1 MKRERTKKI
10 TLSISILAVVTAI
23 ITVVALL
30 VNTQNKKAKLLA
42 DPEIQKSMEYEQVQE
57 GDEKVPNTDYVQF
70 DAFFLRDLDGDGYA
84 EQVRGM
90 CRDINKTDT
99 LYMNLNVLTN
109 GKLVD
114 GKITIKTSNMNL
126 STAIVE
132 DNVIKQNYISNNT
145 TEIALKDINNG
156 TQKLIYG
163 TVNASNFGNDINK
176 YSQVNSVV
184 LTGKHI
190 ADDGT
195 ETQISKTVDFNVDWY
210 GSVTA
215 SIYNYTG
222 TQNIEEITDENK
234 ENITLN
240 FSVTTRETTDD
251 LILKKAVLEGN
262 IPTVNGYKPTSVEL
276 TSSDVNFEYDE
287 ETGNFT
293 ITREASINEA
303 GIVTKTVSD
312 YNTFTFKVTY
322 PYELYESLTGDTL
335 SLQVP
340 VKAYYEGF
348 NNPNDEF
355 QNPVQ
360 SNIAERNITF
370 LWRKTEGSVAR
381 FDVTIGKYRG
391 YDGNY
396 IISKEEPL
404 KIYNGTAEETE
415 DLYEVRWYAYTGNQ
429 INVDSIQMKEN
440 STPYTDRF
448 LNTESTYF
456 NMSDY
461 TKNTGI
467 YFSNIENTLGE
478 DGYIKVIND
487 ETGEEIHTF
496 TKEDWNNYSSSSP
509 YMYAEPVK
517 HIRIETSKAN
527 KNASFYVYNIK
538 EIDDNVLTAT
548 FTKEEFDKLEYVY
561 TYLTGNVKT
570 EGTAEYTKINDDTA
584 NARYEEPIAVAS
596 ITVNRDTIGTQNT
609 EKDID
614 LTITTRNDYYNMKGW
629 TNGRFLVEL
638 PEEVLD
644 VEINSVNISNSSVKL
659 LAYEIVEQDGKKFI
673 KIETENENEANYT
686 ITINTNLTADPRSVT
701 QSKSVKLY
709 AYNEFCNNYKN
720 TTADIYDVD
729 GDENVT
735 ENVNYATDTLNI
747 VALSSLLTNQQA
759 TNYNE
764 AGETAVAP
772 QIATIDKT
780 EADTATV
787 NVSVTNNFSG
797 TISEVS
803 ILGKIPFKGNTFSIN
818 GTDLG
823 SNYTTQMVD
832 GGITVPEDMKDK
844 VTVYYSEKENPTT
857 DLNDGENGWTTTP
870 DFSKVKTYLIDLGDY
885 VLNVK
890 ENRVFTYQ
898 IKVPSTV
905 SYNDVSYSTHAVYFC
920 LDTAEGKFKTQTETT
935 KLGFR
940 IERKYHLN
948 MQKVK
953 EDTTVPVQGAT
964 FSITAEGED
973 ETKLGTTNN
982 SGTFTIQNLF
992 VDKTY
997 ILKEIRTPG
1006 SYEKNETEVKFKVI
1020 VQDDKLVLQILEGQD
1035 SLKEYNITQATTDSR
1050 GILNFKVENTP
1061 KYKVI
1066 LTKKDNTDGSLL
1078 AGVKYKLE
1086 EEGLGNG
1093 ITVATNKEGTLT
1105 LTGLSHDVEYTLT
1118 ETEAKDY
1125 YVNETPVKFKVVN
1138 NSGKLE
1144 FVVTS
1149 GSFNSNS
1156 QVTTG
1161 TGVTG
1166 LDAQDTVTA
1175 ELTNEKIPTYQVS
1188 VKKFAKE
1195 EDTTLKG
1202 AQYKI
1207 TGEGID
1213 EKGATYT
1220 TDETGVLTIPN
1231 LYEYV
1236 EGKNITGVYT
1246 LQEITPPEG
1255 YALDSRELQFRVK
1268 RNTEGALELEILGD
1282 NFLRN
1287 SSVQDNTINLEFE
1300 DEPLF
1305 KITKID
1311 GATKLPIQNAK
1322 FVIKEIDESYNEL
1335 GFAKDINGNVVG
1347 TLEENVGAGS
1357 ITFPLDEEIYPWS
1370 KLEDGTYQSGIS
1382 GLTSKTSTMT
1392 SKEFTLE
1399 KDGNISFEWA
1409 VSAESASYDYVYY
1422 TITNTKDNSTIG
1434 GTSTK
1439 IGGNKNVTDYNDLSF
1454 ETVTEELEA
1463 GTYKIAFTYRTD
1475 SSNSYGLDSGFVK
1488 NIKVEGMNTQI
1499 PVVKTDENGEI
1510 SYGLKAGLYK
1520 ATEIEAPE
1528 GYEFAENEADRT
1540 YYFGIGASKAQET
1553 EFGTS
1558 FNASVAGDLWNK
1570 VEAVESTTDNGFV
1583 TSGYFTKEADLN
1595 NDGLADVKGNVSY
1608 YSGFIAKYNKEGNM
1622 EIANSVYTESG
1633 EVILHKVIQT
1643 NDGGYVVGGSF
1654 TGTNLQVGEVSTG
1667 LTNTTN
1673 DLKGIVIKLSSSGSY
1688 EWAKEVAQEGLDY
1701 DVTALTQ
1708 NLEGN
1713 IVAGVTTGENPK
1725 VIEYTNTDGSI
1736 NGETT
1741 ISANVQISDMDGYNS
1756 QDVII
1761 VSQGLTDTTTGRI
1774 DLYSNGSVTAG
1785 SELDFNANAVA
1796 RLDNGKAIIVGNYT
1810 GTAQTVKTKGNYDGI
1825 IIEYDINSSTI
1836 NSSKFIRGTLDEVL
1850 TSVTKTTDG
1859 GYMIGGYTYSSQVDF
1874 NQEETT
1880 WEIPSISG
1888 DSDGF
1893 VIKYDSDG
1901 NQAWYKQVTGDNL
1914 DEVTG
1919 VAERDENEFVA
1930 VGYFNSTTVKG
1941 DTADSQGASLSK
1953 YSDGFVFNY
1962 GEIITAPE
1970 VPESSEITIENN
1982 LKKFQITTDVEEV
1995 NGVKGGTITGE
2006 DEAPYEVVEYG
2017 KDSTKEIKIV
2027 PDENYKIVKITV
2039 NGENYEFTPA
2049 EDGSFTMPQFTNMQ
2063 TNKHIVVTFSNTA
2076 SSVLVHHYVDG
2087 TQTKVA
2093 EDEHIAGTIGESYT
2107 TAPHM
2112 DLEEYELKQVDG
2124 EYVIPDNAS
2133 GTFTQ
2138 EEQVITYYYVKKQ
2151 VPLTVHHYIEGTN
2164 EQVPLASGE
2173 LAQDVVTKGE
2183 IGTEY
2188 TTVALTPEE
2197 LNPKYELSITPS
2209 NANGIYS
2216 KDGIVVTYYYKAK
2229 NVEVTTTVQ
2238 THKETNEMGEEVD
2251 VAGGTISGQNQKPYE
2266 TVVYGEDSKNDI
2278 VAIPDENY
2286 QVKQILINGE
2296 PLEFTPEEDGTVILN
2311 KFTDMTEDKHVVVEF
2326 EKIPAKVIVH
2336 YYIEGTTNKVPLQDG
2351 GTAEDVTQT
2360 GVVGDIYA
2368 TKEAVNVNNKYELV
2382 AIPTNA
2388 SGTMTRDTIVVIYYY
2403 KLKETSVIVHHYIDG
2418 TENKVPSKD
2427 GGVVEDETMTG
2438 KVDDTYT
2445 TKVSTNI
2452 ANNYEVI
2459 ASKLPAN
2466 ASGTMTVEQ
2475 IVVTYYYQLKTPTL
2489 ESNIS
2494 KTSTLN
2500 KVTEKDEEIPYTITY
2515 TANID
2520 TYIGDAEVI
2529 IVDTLPYE
2537 IDEASSD
2544 LAGGEYNATAK
2555 TITWKETITGIDTFA
2570 NIKKQVNITKEIKV
2584 KYKNLDVTQANVT
2597 NKVTGT
2603 INLKTPAKTDVAE
2616 ATKNIPTEFK
2626 KAIKVTKV
2634 WNDNNNIAEK
2644 RPANVTL
2651 VLTGDSKT
2659 YKQQLTSANAVA
2671 GDTNTWEYTFVDL
2684 PKYDTTGN
2692 EIAYVLSEENLTST
2706 FYTSSVNQ
2714 EAKTVTNTFNVPD
2727 QKITVTVHK
2736 AWDDNSNSAGK
2747 RPTEVTLTLT
2757 GTGEGINIT
2766 KEQKLTSANV
2776 ASGNNNVWE
2785 YTFVDLPKYDNYG
2798 DEVEYTVNE
2807 KDLNT
2812 EFYIKSSVEQTT
2824 KTVTNTFQVP
2834 GDKVEIPVTK
2844 IWDDNNDEAKK
2855 RPASVTLQVKNGT
2868 KIVAEETVT
2877 EADEWKHTF
2886 SVPKYD
2892 ENGDVITYTIAE
2904 KDLGN
2909 IFYTAENTVIDQEA
2923 KTITNKFVVPDEKI
2937 SIPVTKIWDDN
2948 NNSVGKR
2955 PEKVTMVLTA
2965 TTRSQSI
2972 ILSEFGA
2979 EGEQF
2984 KHELTAA
2991 NAVEG
2996 DSNTWEYVFTDLPKY
3011 DKYGNTLSYELTEEL
3026 DSIYYKENYRDD
3038 LSYYTITN
3046 TFKVPA
3052 DKISIPVVKVWND
3065 NNNTA
3070 NKRPDNVV
3078 LVLTGNDG
3086 SEARKVTLGGQYADP
3101 TNGNRWLYT
3110 FTDLPKYNATNGDEI
3125 VYTLSEEKINSKFY
3139 TTSVNQ
3145 ETKTVTNTFSV
3156 PDEKVPV
3163 TVSKV
3168 WNDNNNSA
3176 GKRPT
3181 NVTIAISGNGKTE
3194 KVTLNSGNVITN
3206 DNIWEYIFTDL
3217 PKYDANGDEI
3227 VYTIAEE
3234 LSDEENNKFY
3244 TSNINQESKTITNTF
3259 SVPDEKV
3266 SVTVTKVWDDNSNS
3280 AGKRPTN
3287 ITLKVTG
3294 NGQEYTKEI
3303 TEAHKEASNSNN
3315 WKYTFTDLPKYDANG
3330 DEITYTIDEKDTN
3343 SKFYTK
3349 TSVNQTTKTI
3359 VNTFQVP
3366 GENVTIPVTKIW
3378 DDDNNKAKKR
3388 PESVTLQ
3395 VKNGEQVVAEQPVT
3409 VDTEWK
3415 HEFTVPKYDS
3425 NGNEIVY
3432 TIDEA
3437 DLNNK
3442 YYEKGNVDQT
3452 ARTITNVSK
3461 YGKVTVHYYI
3471 MNTDGTTTTIRVP
3484 DTNGTEIQD
3493 VLIEGKQGE
3502 NYDTTPAENVKQNYE
3517 LVAEKL
3523 PANATGTITAE
3534 DTEVIY
3540 YYRLKTPSV
3549 TNNITKTGTDRIT
3562 VANQEMSYTVT
3573 YTANVADY
3581 IGNAEVTIVDTLPY
3595 EIDEAKSDL
3604 AGGVYDSASK
3614 TITWKENVSDIN
3626 SYTGNGTVNVTKTF
3640 KVVYVGLDINQEK
3653 VVNNVKG
3660 NIKLLAP
3667 EKTSEDT
3674 TSSFDTPIYKAI
3686 ISSEKLVDKTEAI
3699 EGEKVTYTV
3708 RIANEGN
3715 LAKTVTVRD
3724 TLPAGITFDNDTLIQ
3739 VGTTGTVYTE
3749 QNLKN
3754 GIPVEVPANGSIDV
3768 VFAGKVDK
3776 LASNE
3781 YSKTLTNQA
3790 TVDNEPTNE
3799 VTTNV
3804 TKANITA
3811 HKEAEPVSGNK
3822 VRLGDEITYRI
3833 RVRNDGTREGT
3844 AIVKD
3849 TIPTGTTFVEG
3860 SVKIDNIADSTKTA
3874 TDLANGITLNVPMST
3889 EKVVEFK
3896 VTVNK
3901 LIDGTKIKNTAYIN
3915 QNGEDKKV
3923 PEEPE
3928 HTYVEPKEEQSISKN
3943 GTATIESLN
3952 GEITYNINYTARITD
3967 YSGRATV
3974 KLVDKL
3980 PYAIDEAKSDL
3991 AGGTYDA
3998 QAQTITWEEAVEGIQ
4013 LTEEKEVTINKTVKV
4028 VYIGI
4033 SQETTAIKNV
4043 VTGHIEYETPEMI
4056 SDEVTANWTTTT
4068 GFIVNIPVSKVW
4080 EDDSNKLGQ
4089 RPTKVVF
4096 KLHGSDGSEYTKEL
4110 AKPGTAGSTTTQD
4123 STNPNKWNDIFENLP
4138 KYDENKQEIVYTLT
4152 EEEKTEGDLR
4162 YYDSIVTDKTVTN
4175 TNKYG
4180 KVTVHHYIMNTD
4192 GSLTTT
4198 RVPDVNGTEIPD
4210 VVIEGKEGTS
4220 YETEPATNINEK
4232 YELVAEKLPANA
4244 TGTIEK
4250 YNEEKPQEVIYYY
4263 RLKPAKVLINYLE
4276 KDEDTDDSNNLVLTA
4291 QEKIDGHVDDVYN
4304 TDTDHRKETIEKD
4317 GKTYTLVS
4325 DSGNKTGNMTVQD
4338 ITVTYYYLQ
4347 NTKATVRYVERN
4359 PETHE
4364 IVKDLEEPTVKEG
4377 LVGDEFVTNSKDFV
4391 GYKLVESPE
4400 KTTIEMTKEEQTLIY
4415 YYEPVYTG
4423 LIENHIDDKTGKVLY
4438 TETHDVQVGED
4449 YDIPSKEFEG
4459 YDLVESKL
4467 PENAKGT
4474 MGEELVTVNY
4484 YYIKKAVL
4492 EVNYI
4497 DKLTGEPLTEQIVDE
4512 TKHEGDEYT
4521 TEQKTFENYDLIEVP
4536 ENSTGTMVVETDEE
4550 GNITNNRTVVTYYY
4564 SKKSAGVEEHHIDI
4578 RTGEELE
4585 EPTLH
4590 KGHVGDEYDIK
4601 AKEFLSYVV
4610 ATTDKDGNN
4619 VLPENATG
4627 TMTAEKIVV
4636 NYYYNQPAKV
4646 IVHYVEKATGKELEE
4661 INPETGELQNSQVVI
4676 EGFNQ
4681 DEYETTAKEFEYYT
4695 LIESPEEPNGT
4706 MKVEIV
4712 KDEEGND
4719 IVNNTIEL
4727 YYYYEAKPFNIGVE
4741 KEITG
4746 IIVNG
4751 ERRAPENGKLEKVE
4765 IYRKSTENTSVQVE
4779 YKIKVMNTGE
4789 VNGNA
4794 TIEENIPEGMNLANN
4809 DGTWE
4814 EQEGKLIKVI
4824 PELGAGETKEYT
4836 VLLNW
4841 EQTGENMGEKANE
4854 AKLVETGNVPGF
4866 VDNNDKDNTSNAN
4879 VIISVETGELP
4890 IGLILALVALVGLET
4905 VTLRYAV
4912 VLTKRQKK
4920 KVNKK

>member
-1 MKRERTKKI
+1 MKGKRTKKI
-10 TLSISILAVVTAI
+10 TLSISALAVVTAI

-30 VNTQNKKAKLLA
+30 VNTQNQKAKLLA

-163 TVNASNFGNDINK
+163 TVNASNFGNDTNK

-370 LWRKTEGSVAR
+370 LWRKPEGSVAR
-381 FDVTIGKYRG
+381 FDVTIGKYRS
-391 YDGNY
+391 YDYNY
-396 IISKEEPL
+396 VISKEEPL
-404 KIYNGTAEETE
+404 KIYNGTAEETV
-415 DLYEVRWYAYTGNQ
+415 DLYEVRWYAYTGDQ

-440 STPYTDRF
+440 STPYTDRL

-461 TKNTGI
+461 TKNVGI

-538 EIDDNVLTAT
+538 EINDNVLTAT

-570 EGTAEYTKINDDTA
+570 EGSAEYTKINDDTA
-584 NARYEEPIAVAS
+584 NARYEEPISVAS

-614 LTITTRNDYYNMKGW
+614 LKITTRNDYYNMKGW

-638 PEEVLD
+638 PEEILD

-659 LAYEIVEQDGKKFI
+659 LAYEIIEKDGKKFI

-729 GDENVT
+729 GDENLT
-735 ENVNYATDTLNI
+735 ENVNYSTDTLNI
-747 VALSSLLTNQQA
+747 VAPSSLLTNQQA

-787 NVSVTNNFSG
+787 NVSVTNNYSG

-803 ILGKIPFKGNTFSIN
+803 ILGKIPFEGNTFSIN

-832 GGITVPEDMKDK
+832 GGITVPEDMQDK
-844 VTVYYSEKENPTT
+844 FTVYYSEKENPTT
-857 DLNDGENGWTTTP
+857 DLNDSENGWTTTP

-905 SYNDVSYSTHAVYFC
+905 SYNDVSYSAHAVYFC
-920 LDTAEGKFKTQTETT
+920 LDTAEGKFRTQTETT

-948 MQKVK
+948 MTKVK
-953 EDTTVPVQGAT
+953 ENTTVPVQGAT
-964 FSITAEGED
+964 FSITPEGED
-973 ETKLGTTNN
+973 DTKLGTTNN

-1006 SYEKNETEVKFKVI
+1006 SYEKNETEVKFKVT

-1035 SLKEYNITQATTDSR
+1035 SLKEYSITQATTDSR

-1086 EEGLGNG
+1086 GEGLGNG

-1220 TDETGVLTIPN
+1220 TDDTGVLTIPN

-1268 RNTEGALELEILGD
+1268 RNTEGALELEVLGD

-1322 FVIKEIDESYNEL
+1322 FVIKEIDENYNEL

-1357 ITFPLDEEIYPWS
+1357 ITFPLDEETYPWS

-1409 VSAESASYDYVYY
+1409 VSSESASYDYVYY

-1439 IGGNKNVTDYNDLSF
+1439 IGGNKEVTDYNDLSF

-1528 GYEFAENEADRT
+1528 GYELAENEADRT

-1595 NDGLADVKGNVSY
+1595 NDGLADVKGNDSY

-1725 VIEYTNTDGSI
+1725 VIEYTNTDGNI
-1736 NGETT
+1736 NYETT

-1888 DSDGF
+1888 NSDGF
-1893 VIKYDSDG
+1893 VIKYDAEG

-1995 NGVKGGTITGE
+1995 DGVKGGTITGE
-2006 DEAPYEVVEYG
+2006 DEAPYEIVEYG

-2076 SSVLVHHYVDG
+2076 SSVLVHHYIDG

-2216 KDGIVVTYYYKAK
+2216 KDGVVVTYYYKAK

-2278 VAIPDENY
+2278 VAVPDENY

-2336 YYIEGTTNKVPLQDG
+2336 YYIEGTTDKVPLQDG
-2351 GTAEDVTQT
+2351 GTADDVTQT

-2368 TKEAVNVNNKYELV
+2368 TKPADNVNSMYEL
-2382 AIPTNA
+2382 ISTPTNA
-2388 SGTMTRDTIVVIYYY
+2388 SGTMTKDTIEVIYYY
-2403 KLKETSVIVHHYIDG
+2403 KLKATSVLVHHYKENT
-2418 TENKVPSKD
+2418 TEKLSNDV
-2427 GGVVEDETMTG
+2427 TMNG
-2438 KVDDTYT
+2438 EVGDSYT
-2445 TKVSTNI
+2445 TQVATDI
-2452 ANNYEVI
+2452 PQNYELV
-2459 ASKLPAN
+2459 ATPAN
-2466 ASGTMTVEQ
+2466 ATGSMTEEQ
-2475 IVVTYYYQLKTPTL
+2475 IVVTYYY
-2489 ESNIS
+2489 
-2494 KTSTLN
+2494 
-2500 KVTEKDEEIPYTITY
+2500 
-2515 TANID
+2515 
-2520 TYIGDAEVI
+2520 
-2529 IVDTLPYE
+2529 
-2537 IDEASSD
+2537 
-2544 LAGGEYNATAK
+2544 
-2555 TITWKETITGIDTFA
+2555 
-2570 NIKKQVNITKEIKV
+2570 
-2584 KYKNLDVTQANVT
+2584 
-2597 NKVTGT
+2597 
-2603 INLKTPAKTDVAE
+2603 
-2616 ATKNIPTEFK
+2616 
-2626 KAIKVTKV
+2626 
-2634 WNDNNNIAEK
+2634 
-2644 RPANVTL
+2644 
-2651 VLTGDSKT
+2651 
-2659 YKQQLTSANAVA
+2659 
-2671 GDTNTWEYTFVDL
+2671 
-2684 PKYDTTGN
+2684 
-2692 EIAYVLSEENLTST
+2692 
-2706 FYTSSVNQ
+2706 
-2714 EAKTVTNTFNVPD
+2714 
-2727 QKITVTVHK
+2727 
-2736 AWDDNSNSAGK
+2736 
-2747 RPTEVTLTLT
+2747 
-2757 GTGEGINIT
+2757 
-2766 KEQKLTSANV
+2766 
-2776 ASGNNNVWE
+2776 
-2785 YTFVDLPKYDNYG
+2785 
-2798 DEVEYTVNE
+2798 
-2807 KDLNT
+2807 
-2812 EFYIKSSVEQTT
+2812 
-2824 KTVTNTFQVP
+2824 
-2834 GDKVEIPVTK
+2834 
-2844 IWDDNNDEAKK
+2844 
-2855 RPASVTLQVKNGT
+2855 
-2868 KIVAEETVT
+2868 
-2877 EADEWKHTF
+2877 
-2886 SVPKYD
+2886 
-2892 ENGDVITYTIAE
+2892 
-2904 KDLGN
+2904 
-2909 IFYTAENTVIDQEA
+2909 
-2923 KTITNKFVVPDEKI
+2923 
-2937 SIPVTKIWDDN
+2937 
-2948 NNSVGKR
+2948 
-2955 PEKVTMVLTA
+2955 
-2965 TTRSQSI
+2965 
-2972 ILSEFGA
+2972 
-2979 EGEQF
+2979 
-2984 KHELTAA
+2984 
-2991 NAVEG
+2991 
-2996 DSNTWEYVFTDLPKY
+2996 
-3011 DKYGNTLSYELTEEL
+3011 
-3026 DSIYYKENYRDD
+3026 
-3038 LSYYTITN
+3038 
-3046 TFKVPA
+3046 
-3052 DKISIPVVKVWND
+3052 
-3065 NNNTA
+3065 
-3070 NKRPDNVV
+3070 
-3078 LVLTGNDG
+3078 
-3086 SEARKVTLGGQYADP
+3086 
-3101 TNGNRWLYT
+3101 
-3110 FTDLPKYNATNGDEI
+3110 
-3125 VYTLSEEKINSKFY
+3125 
-3139 TTSVNQ
+3139 
-3145 ETKTVTNTFSV
+3145 
-3156 PDEKVPV
+3156 
-3163 TVSKV
+3163 
-3168 WNDNNNSA
+3168 
-3176 GKRPT
+3176 
-3181 NVTIAISGNGKTE
+3181 
-3194 KVTLNSGNVITN
+3194 
-3206 DNIWEYIFTDL
+3206 
-3217 PKYDANGDEI
+3217 
-3227 VYTIAEE
+3227 
-3234 LSDEENNKFY
+3234 
-3244 TSNINQESKTITNTF
+3244 
-3259 SVPDEKV
+3259 
-3266 SVTVTKVWDDNSNS
+3266 
-3280 AGKRPTN
+3280 
-3287 ITLKVTG
+3287 
-3294 NGQEYTKEI
+3294 
-3303 TEAHKEASNSNN
+3303 
-3315 WKYTFTDLPKYDANG
+3315 
-3330 DEITYTIDEKDTN
+3330 
-3343 SKFYTK
+3343 
-3349 TSVNQTTKTI
+3349 
-3359 VNTFQVP
+3359 
-3366 GENVTIPVTKIW
+3366 
-3378 DDDNNKAKKR
+3378 
-3388 PESVTLQ
+3388 
-3395 VKNGEQVVAEQPVT
+3395 
-3409 VDTEWK
+3409 
-3415 HEFTVPKYDS
+3415 
-3425 NGNEIVY
+3425 
-3432 TIDEA
+3432 
-3437 DLNNK
+3437 
-3442 YYEKGNVDQT
+3442 
-3452 ARTITNVSK
+3452 
-3461 YGKVTVHYYI
+3461 
-3471 MNTDGTTTTIRVP
+3471 
-3484 DTNGTEIQD
+3484 
-3493 VLIEGKQGE
+3493 
-3502 NYDTTPAENVKQNYE
+3502 
-3517 LVAEKL
+3517 
-3523 PANATGTITAE
+3523 
-3534 DTEVIY
+3534 
-3540 YYRLKTPSV
+3540 RLKTP
-3549 TNNITKTGTDRIT
+3549 NITNQVINKTGTDRIT

-3573 YTANVADY
+3573 YTANVTDY

-3604 AGGVYDSASK
+3604 AGGTYDSASK
-3614 TITWKENVSDIN
+3614 TITWKDNVSNID
-3626 SYTGNGTVNVTKTF
+3626 SYNGNGTVNVTKTF
-3640 KVVYVGLDINQEK
+3640 KVVYVGIDIMTTDR

-3660 NIKLLAP
+3660 NIKLLTP
-3667 EKTSEDT
+3667 EKTSEDVT
-3674 TSSFDTPIYKAI
+3674 GSQESTIYKAI

-3699 EGEKVTYTV
+3699 EGEKVTYTI
-3708 RIANEGN
+3708 RITNEGN

-3811 HKEAEPVSGNK
+3811 HKEAEPASGNK

-3860 SVKIDNIADSTKTA
+3860 SVKIDNVADSTKTA
-3874 TDLANGITLNVPMST
+3874 TDLQNGISITVGVGA

-3928 HTYVEPKEEQSISKN
+3928 HTYVEPKEEQHISKN
-3943 GTATIESLN
+3943 GTATIENLN
-3952 GEITYNINYTARITD
+3952 SEITYNINYTARITD

-3974 KLVDKL
+3974 KLIDTL
-3980 PYAIDEAKSDL
+3980 PYAIDEARSDL

-3998 QAQTITWEEAVEGIQ
+3998 QAQTITWKEAVEGIQ

-4028 VYIGI
+4028 VYTGI

-4043 VTGHIEYETPEMI
+4043 VTGHIEYETPEMT

-4096 KLHGSDGSEYTKEL
+4096 KLHGSDGSEYTKEV

-4198 RVPDVNGTEIPD
+4198 RVPDVNGTEIAD
-4210 VVIEGKEGTS
+4210 VVIEGKEGDPYTTA
-4220 YETEPATNINEK
+4220 EANNINEK
-4232 YELVAEKLPANA
+4232 YELVAERLPANA

-4325 DSGNKTGNMTVQD
+4325 DSGNKTGNMTLQD

-4377 LVGDEFVTNSKDFV
+4377 LVGDEFVTNSKEFV

-4590 KGHVGDEYDIK
+4590 EGHVGDEYDIK

-4619 VLPENATG
+4619 VLPENAAG
-4627 TMTAEKIVV
+4627 TMTEEKIVV

-4661 INPETGELQNSQVVI
+4661 TNPETGELQSSQVII
-4676 EGFNQ
+4676 EGQ
-4681 DEYETTAKEFEYYT
+4681 KDDDYTTTAKEFEYYT
-4695 LIESPEEPNGT
+4695 LIEKPEEEQGK
-4706 MKVEIV
+4706 MKVEIT

-4719 IVNNTIEL
+4719 VVNNTIEL

-4751 ERRAPENGKLEKVE
+4751 ERRAPTSGKLEKVE
-4765 IYRKSTENTSVQVE
+4765 IYRKSTEDTSVQVE

-4789 VNGNA
+4789 VSGNA
-4794 TIEENIPEGMNLANN
+4794 TIEENIPAGMSLANN

-4824 PELGAGETKEYT
+4824 PEIGPGETKEYT

-4841 EQTGENMGEKANE
+4841 EQSGNNMGEKANE
-4854 AKLVETGNVPGF
+4854 VKLVETGNVPGF

-4912 VLTKRQKK
+4912 VLTKRKKK

>member
-1 MKRERTKKI
+1 MKGKRTKKI
-10 TLSISILAVVTAI
+10 TLSISALAVVTAI

-30 VNTQNKKAKLLA
+30 VNTQNQKAKLLA

-163 TVNASNFGNDINK
+163 TVNASNFGNDTNK

-195 ETQISKTVDFNVDWY
+195 ETQISKKVDFNVDWY

-215 SIYNYTG
+215 SISNYTG

-251 LILKKAVLEGN
+251 LILKKAVLEGT

-312 YNTFTFKVTY
+312 YNTFNFKVTY

-335 SLQVP
+335 SLIVP

-355 QNPVQ
+355 QNPIQ

-370 LWRKTEGSVAR
+370 LWRKPEGSVAR

-415 DLYEVRWYAYTGNQ
+415 NLYEVRWYAYTGDQ

-538 EIDDNVLTAT
+538 EINDNVLTAT

-570 EGTAEYTKINDDTA
+570 EGSAEYTKINDDTA
-584 NARYEEPIAVAS
+584 NARYEEPISVAS

-614 LTITTRNDYYNMKGW
+614 LKITTRNDYYNMKGW

-638 PEEVLD
+638 PEEILD

-659 LAYEIVEQDGKKFI
+659 LAYEIIEKDGKKFI

-729 GDENVT
+729 GDENLT
-735 ENVNYATDTLNI
+735 ENVNYSTDTLNI
-747 VALSSLLTNQQA
+747 VAPSSLLTNQQA

-787 NVSVTNNFSG
+787 NVSVTNNYSG

-803 ILGKIPFKGNTFSIN
+803 ILGKIPFEGNTFSIN

-832 GGITVPEDMKDK
+832 GGITVPEDMQDK
-844 VTVYYSEKENPTT
+844 FTVYYSEKENPTT
-857 DLNDGENGWTTTP
+857 DLNDSENGWTTTP

-905 SYNDVSYSTHAVYFC
+905 SYNDVSYSAHAVYFC
-920 LDTAEGKFKTQTETT
+920 LDTAEGKFRTQTETT

-948 MQKVK
+948 MTKVK
-953 EDTTVPVQGAT
+953 ENTTVPVQGAT
-964 FSITAEGED
+964 FSITPEGED
-973 ETKLGTTNN
+973 DTKLGTTNN

-1006 SYEKNETEVKFKVI
+1006 SYEKNETEVKFKVT

-1035 SLKEYNITQATTDSR
+1035 SLKEYSITQATTDSR

-1086 EEGLGNG
+1086 GEGLGNG

-1220 TDETGVLTIPN
+1220 TDDTGVLTIPN

-1268 RNTEGALELEILGD
+1268 RNTEGALELEVLGD

-1322 FVIKEIDESYNEL
+1322 FVIKEIDENYNEL

-1357 ITFPLDEEIYPWS
+1357 ITFPLDEETYPWS

-1409 VSAESASYDYVYY
+1409 VSSESASYDYVYY

-1439 IGGNKNVTDYNDLSF
+1439 IGGNKEVTDYNDLSF

-1528 GYEFAENEADRT
+1528 GYELAENEADRT

-1595 NDGLADVKGNVSY
+1595 NDGLADVKGNDSY

-1725 VIEYTNTDGSI
+1725 VIEYTNTDGNI
-1736 NGETT
+1736 NYETT

-1888 DSDGF
+1888 NSDGF
-1893 VIKYDSDG
+1893 VIKYDAEG

-1995 NGVKGGTITGE
+1995 DGVKGGTITGE
-2006 DEAPYEVVEYG
+2006 DEAPYEIVEYG

-2076 SSVLVHHYVDG
+2076 SSVLVHHYIDG

-2216 KDGIVVTYYYKAK
+2216 KDGVVVTYYYKAK

-2278 VAIPDENY
+2278 VAVPDENY

-2336 YYIEGTTNKVPLQDG
+2336 YYIEGTTDKVPLQDG
-2351 GTAEDVTQT
+2351 GTADDVTQT

-2368 TKEAVNVNNKYELV
+2368 TKPADNVNSMYEL
-2382 AIPTNA
+2382 ISTPTNA
-2388 SGTMTRDTIVVIYYY
+2388 SGTMTKDTIEVIYYY
-2403 KLKETSVIVHHYIDG
+2403 KLKATSVLVHHYKENT
-2418 TENKVPSKD
+2418 TEKLSNDV
-2427 GGVVEDETMTG
+2427 TMNG
-2438 KVDDTYT
+2438 EVGDSYT
-2445 TKVSTNI
+2445 TQVATDI
-2452 ANNYEVI
+2452 PQNYELV
-2459 ASKLPAN
+2459 ATPAN
-2466 ASGTMTVEQ
+2466 ATGSMTEEQ
-2475 IVVTYYYQLKTPTL
+2475 IVVTYYY
-2489 ESNIS
+2489 
-2494 KTSTLN
+2494 
-2500 KVTEKDEEIPYTITY
+2500 
-2515 TANID
+2515 
-2520 TYIGDAEVI
+2520 
-2529 IVDTLPYE
+2529 
-2537 IDEASSD
+2537 
-2544 LAGGEYNATAK
+2544 
-2555 TITWKETITGIDTFA
+2555 
-2570 NIKKQVNITKEIKV
+2570 
-2584 KYKNLDVTQANVT
+2584 
-2597 NKVTGT
+2597 
-2603 INLKTPAKTDVAE
+2603 
-2616 ATKNIPTEFK
+2616 
-2626 KAIKVTKV
+2626 
-2634 WNDNNNIAEK
+2634 
-2644 RPANVTL
+2644 
-2651 VLTGDSKT
+2651 
-2659 YKQQLTSANAVA
+2659 
-2671 GDTNTWEYTFVDL
+2671 
-2684 PKYDTTGN
+2684 
-2692 EIAYVLSEENLTST
+2692 
-2706 FYTSSVNQ
+2706 
-2714 EAKTVTNTFNVPD
+2714 
-2727 QKITVTVHK
+2727 
-2736 AWDDNSNSAGK
+2736 
-2747 RPTEVTLTLT
+2747 
-2757 GTGEGINIT
+2757 
-2766 KEQKLTSANV
+2766 
-2776 ASGNNNVWE
+2776 
-2785 YTFVDLPKYDNYG
+2785 
-2798 DEVEYTVNE
+2798 
-2807 KDLNT
+2807 
-2812 EFYIKSSVEQTT
+2812 
-2824 KTVTNTFQVP
+2824 
-2834 GDKVEIPVTK
+2834 
-2844 IWDDNNDEAKK
+2844 
-2855 RPASVTLQVKNGT
+2855 
-2868 KIVAEETVT
+2868 
-2877 EADEWKHTF
+2877 
-2886 SVPKYD
+2886 
-2892 ENGDVITYTIAE
+2892 
-2904 KDLGN
+2904 
-2909 IFYTAENTVIDQEA
+2909 
-2923 KTITNKFVVPDEKI
+2923 
-2937 SIPVTKIWDDN
+2937 
-2948 NNSVGKR
+2948 
-2955 PEKVTMVLTA
+2955 
-2965 TTRSQSI
+2965 
-2972 ILSEFGA
+2972 
-2979 EGEQF
+2979 
-2984 KHELTAA
+2984 
-2991 NAVEG
+2991 
-2996 DSNTWEYVFTDLPKY
+2996 
-3011 DKYGNTLSYELTEEL
+3011 
-3026 DSIYYKENYRDD
+3026 
-3038 LSYYTITN
+3038 
-3046 TFKVPA
+3046 
-3052 DKISIPVVKVWND
+3052 
-3065 NNNTA
+3065 
-3070 NKRPDNVV
+3070 
-3078 LVLTGNDG
+3078 
-3086 SEARKVTLGGQYADP
+3086 
-3101 TNGNRWLYT
+3101 
-3110 FTDLPKYNATNGDEI
+3110 
-3125 VYTLSEEKINSKFY
+3125 
-3139 TTSVNQ
+3139 
-3145 ETKTVTNTFSV
+3145 
-3156 PDEKVPV
+3156 
-3163 TVSKV
+3163 
-3168 WNDNNNSA
+3168 
-3176 GKRPT
+3176 
-3181 NVTIAISGNGKTE
+3181 
-3194 KVTLNSGNVITN
+3194 
-3206 DNIWEYIFTDL
+3206 
-3217 PKYDANGDEI
+3217 
-3227 VYTIAEE
+3227 
-3234 LSDEENNKFY
+3234 
-3244 TSNINQESKTITNTF
+3244 
-3259 SVPDEKV
+3259 
-3266 SVTVTKVWDDNSNS
+3266 
-3280 AGKRPTN
+3280 
-3287 ITLKVTG
+3287 
-3294 NGQEYTKEI
+3294 
-3303 TEAHKEASNSNN
+3303 
-3315 WKYTFTDLPKYDANG
+3315 
-3330 DEITYTIDEKDTN
+3330 
-3343 SKFYTK
+3343 
-3349 TSVNQTTKTI
+3349 
-3359 VNTFQVP
+3359 
-3366 GENVTIPVTKIW
+3366 
-3378 DDDNNKAKKR
+3378 
-3388 PESVTLQ
+3388 
-3395 VKNGEQVVAEQPVT
+3395 
-3409 VDTEWK
+3409 
-3415 HEFTVPKYDS
+3415 
-3425 NGNEIVY
+3425 
-3432 TIDEA
+3432 
-3437 DLNNK
+3437 
-3442 YYEKGNVDQT
+3442 
-3452 ARTITNVSK
+3452 
-3461 YGKVTVHYYI
+3461 
-3471 MNTDGTTTTIRVP
+3471 
-3484 DTNGTEIQD
+3484 
-3493 VLIEGKQGE
+3493 
-3502 NYDTTPAENVKQNYE
+3502 
-3517 LVAEKL
+3517 
-3523 PANATGTITAE
+3523 
-3534 DTEVIY
+3534 
-3540 YYRLKTPSV
+3540 RLKTP
-3549 TNNITKTGTDRIT
+3549 NITNQVINKTGTDRIT

-3573 YTANVADY
+3573 YTANVTDY

-3604 AGGVYDSASK
+3604 AGGTYDSASK
-3614 TITWKENVSDIN
+3614 TITWKDNVSNID
-3626 SYTGNGTVNVTKTF
+3626 SYNGNGTVNVTKNF
-3640 KVVYVGLDINQEK
+3640 KVVYVGIDIMTTDR
-3653 VVNNVKG
+3653 VVNNVRG
-3660 NIKLLAP
+3660 NIKLLTP
-3667 EKTSEDT
+3667 EKTSEDVT
-3674 TSSFDTPIYKAI
+3674 GSQESTIYKAI
-3686 ISSEKLVDKTEAI
+3686 ISSEKLVDKTEAR
-3699 EGEKVTYTV
+3699 EGEKVTYTI
-3708 RIANEGN
+3708 RITNEGN
-3715 LAKTVTVRD
+3715 LPKTVTVRD

-3754 GIPVEVPANGSIDV
+3754 GITVEVPANGSIDV

-3811 HKEAEPVSGNK
+3811 HKEAEPASGNK

-3860 SVKIDNIADSTKTA
+3860 SVKIDNVADSTKTA
-3874 TDLANGITLNVPMST
+3874 TDLQNGISITVGVGA

-3928 HTYVEPKEEQSISKN
+3928 HTYVEPKEEQHISKN
-3943 GTATIESLN
+3943 GTATIENLN
-3952 GEITYNINYTARITD
+3952 SEITYNINYTARITD

-3974 KLVDKL
+3974 KLIDTL
-3980 PYAIDEAKSDL
+3980 PYAIDEARSDL

-3998 QAQTITWEEAVEGIQ
+3998 QAQTITWKEAVEGIQ

-4028 VYIGI
+4028 VYTGI

-4043 VTGHIEYETPEMI
+4043 VTGHIEYETPEMT

-4096 KLHGSDGSEYTKEL
+4096 KLHGSDGSEYTKEV

-4162 YYDSIVTDKTVTN
+4162 YYDSVVTDKTVTN

-4198 RVPDVNGTEIPD
+4198 RVPDVNGTEIAD
-4210 VVIEGKEGTS
+4210 VVIEGKEGDPYTTA
-4220 YETEPATNINEK
+4220 EANNINEK
-4232 YELVAEKLPANA
+4232 YELVAERLPANA

-4359 PETHE
+4359 PETHD

-4590 KGHVGDEYDIK
+4590 EGHVGDEYDIK

-4619 VLPENATG
+4619 VLPENAAG
-4627 TMTAEKIVV
+4627 MMTEEKIVV

-4646 IVHYVEKATGKELEE
+4646 IVHYVEKATGKEIEE

-4681 DEYETTAKEFEYYT
+4681 DKYETTAKEFEYYT

-4719 IVNNTIEL
+4719 VVNNTIEL

-4751 ERRAPENGKLEKVE
+4751 ERRAPTNGKLEKVE
-4765 IYRKSTENTSVQVE
+4765 IYRKSTESTSVQVE
-4779 YKIKVMNTGE
+4779 YKIKVSNTGE
-4789 VNGNA
+4789 VSGNA
-4794 TIEENIPEGMNLANN
+4794 TIEENIPEGMSLANN

-4854 AKLVETGNVPGF
+4854 VKLVETGNVPGF

>member
-1 MKRERTKKI
+1 MKGKRTKKI
-10 TLSISILAVVTAI
+10 TLSISALAVVTAI

-30 VNTQNKKAKLLA
+30 VNTQNQKAKLLA

-163 TVNASNFGNDINK
+163 TVNASNFGNDTNK

-195 ETQISKTVDFNVDWY
+195 ETQISKKVDFNVDWY

-215 SIYNYTG
+215 SISNYTG

-251 LILKKAVLEGN
+251 LILKKAVLEGT

-312 YNTFTFKVTY
+312 YNTFNFKVTY

-335 SLQVP
+335 SLIVP

-355 QNPVQ
+355 QNPIQ

-370 LWRKTEGSVAR
+370 LWRKPEGSVAR

-415 DLYEVRWYAYTGNQ
+415 NLYEVRWYAYTGDQ

-538 EIDDNVLTAT
+538 EINDNVLTAT

-570 EGTAEYTKINDDTA
+570 EGSAEYTKINDDTA
-584 NARYEEPIAVAS
+584 NARYEEPISVAS

-614 LTITTRNDYYNMKGW
+614 LKITTRNDYYNMKGW

-638 PEEVLD
+638 PEEILD

-659 LAYEIVEQDGKKFI
+659 LAYEIIEKDGKKFI

-729 GDENVT
+729 GDENLT
-735 ENVNYATDTLNI
+735 ENVNYSTDTLNI
-747 VALSSLLTNQQA
+747 VAPSSLLTNQQA

-787 NVSVTNNFSG
+787 NVSVTNNYSG

-803 ILGKIPFKGNTFSIN
+803 ILGKIPFEGNTFSIN

-832 GGITVPEDMKDK
+832 GGITVPEDMQDK
-844 VTVYYSEKENPTT
+844 FTVYYSEKENPTT
-857 DLNDGENGWTTTP
+857 DLNDSENGWTTTP

-905 SYNDVSYSTHAVYFC
+905 SYNDVSYSAHAVYFC
-920 LDTAEGKFKTQTETT
+920 LDTAEGKFRTQTETT

-948 MQKVK
+948 MTKVK
-953 EDTTVPVQGAT
+953 ENTTVPVQGAT
-964 FSITAEGED
+964 FSITPEGED
-973 ETKLGTTNN
+973 DTKLGTTNN

-1006 SYEKNETEVKFKVI
+1006 SYEKNETEVKFKVT

-1035 SLKEYNITQATTDSR
+1035 SLKEYSITQATTDSR

-1086 EEGLGNG
+1086 GEGLGNG

-1220 TDETGVLTIPN
+1220 TDDTGVLTIPN

-1268 RNTEGALELEILGD
+1268 RNTEGALELEVLGD

-1322 FVIKEIDESYNEL
+1322 FVIKEIDENYNEL

-1357 ITFPLDEEIYPWS
+1357 ITFPLDEETYPWS

-1409 VSAESASYDYVYY
+1409 VSSESASYDYVYY

-1439 IGGNKNVTDYNDLSF
+1439 IGGNKEVTDYNDLSF

-1528 GYEFAENEADRT
+1528 GYELAENEADRT

-1595 NDGLADVKGNVSY
+1595 NDGLADVKGNDSY

-1725 VIEYTNTDGSI
+1725 VIEYTNTDGNI
-1736 NGETT
+1736 NYETT

-1888 DSDGF
+1888 NSDGF
-1893 VIKYDSDG
+1893 VIKYDAEG

-1995 NGVKGGTITGE
+1995 DGVKGGTITGE
-2006 DEAPYEVVEYG
+2006 DEAPYEIVEYG

-2076 SSVLVHHYVDG
+2076 SSVLVHHYIDG

-2216 KDGIVVTYYYKAK
+2216 KDGVVVTYYYKAK

-2278 VAIPDENY
+2278 VAVPDENY

-2336 YYIEGTTNKVPLQDG
+2336 YYIEGTTDKVPLQDG
-2351 GTAEDVTQT
+2351 GTADDVTQT

-2368 TKEAVNVNNKYELV
+2368 TKPADNVNSMYEL
-2382 AIPTNA
+2382 ISTPTNA
-2388 SGTMTRDTIVVIYYY
+2388 SGTMTKDTIEVIYYY
-2403 KLKETSVIVHHYIDG
+2403 KLKATSVLVHHYKENT
-2418 TENKVPSKD
+2418 TEKLSNDV
-2427 GGVVEDETMTG
+2427 TMNG
-2438 KVDDTYT
+2438 EVGDSYT
-2445 TKVSTNI
+2445 TQVATDI
-2452 ANNYEVI
+2452 PQNYELV
-2459 ASKLPAN
+2459 ATPAN
-2466 ASGTMTVEQ
+2466 ATGSMTEEQ
-2475 IVVTYYYQLKTPTL
+2475 IVVTYYY
-2489 ESNIS
+2489 
-2494 KTSTLN
+2494 
-2500 KVTEKDEEIPYTITY
+2500 
-2515 TANID
+2515 
-2520 TYIGDAEVI
+2520 
-2529 IVDTLPYE
+2529 
-2537 IDEASSD
+2537 
-2544 LAGGEYNATAK
+2544 
-2555 TITWKETITGIDTFA
+2555 
-2570 NIKKQVNITKEIKV
+2570 
-2584 KYKNLDVTQANVT
+2584 
-2597 NKVTGT
+2597 
-2603 INLKTPAKTDVAE
+2603 
-2616 ATKNIPTEFK
+2616 
-2626 KAIKVTKV
+2626 
-2634 WNDNNNIAEK
+2634 
-2644 RPANVTL
+2644 
-2651 VLTGDSKT
+2651 
-2659 YKQQLTSANAVA
+2659 
-2671 GDTNTWEYTFVDL
+2671 
-2684 PKYDTTGN
+2684 
-2692 EIAYVLSEENLTST
+2692 
-2706 FYTSSVNQ
+2706 
-2714 EAKTVTNTFNVPD
+2714 
-2727 QKITVTVHK
+2727 
-2736 AWDDNSNSAGK
+2736 
-2747 RPTEVTLTLT
+2747 
-2757 GTGEGINIT
+2757 
-2766 KEQKLTSANV
+2766 
-2776 ASGNNNVWE
+2776 
-2785 YTFVDLPKYDNYG
+2785 
-2798 DEVEYTVNE
+2798 
-2807 KDLNT
+2807 
-2812 EFYIKSSVEQTT
+2812 
-2824 KTVTNTFQVP
+2824 
-2834 GDKVEIPVTK
+2834 
-2844 IWDDNNDEAKK
+2844 
-2855 RPASVTLQVKNGT
+2855 
-2868 KIVAEETVT
+2868 
-2877 EADEWKHTF
+2877 
-2886 SVPKYD
+2886 
-2892 ENGDVITYTIAE
+2892 
-2904 KDLGN
+2904 
-2909 IFYTAENTVIDQEA
+2909 
-2923 KTITNKFVVPDEKI
+2923 
-2937 SIPVTKIWDDN
+2937 
-2948 NNSVGKR
+2948 
-2955 PEKVTMVLTA
+2955 
-2965 TTRSQSI
+2965 
-2972 ILSEFGA
+2972 
-2979 EGEQF
+2979 
-2984 KHELTAA
+2984 
-2991 NAVEG
+2991 
-2996 DSNTWEYVFTDLPKY
+2996 
-3011 DKYGNTLSYELTEEL
+3011 
-3026 DSIYYKENYRDD
+3026 
-3038 LSYYTITN
+3038 
-3046 TFKVPA
+3046 
-3052 DKISIPVVKVWND
+3052 
-3065 NNNTA
+3065 
-3070 NKRPDNVV
+3070 
-3078 LVLTGNDG
+3078 
-3086 SEARKVTLGGQYADP
+3086 
-3101 TNGNRWLYT
+3101 
-3110 FTDLPKYNATNGDEI
+3110 
-3125 VYTLSEEKINSKFY
+3125 
-3139 TTSVNQ
+3139 
-3145 ETKTVTNTFSV
+3145 
-3156 PDEKVPV
+3156 
-3163 TVSKV
+3163 
-3168 WNDNNNSA
+3168 
-3176 GKRPT
+3176 
-3181 NVTIAISGNGKTE
+3181 
-3194 KVTLNSGNVITN
+3194 
-3206 DNIWEYIFTDL
+3206 
-3217 PKYDANGDEI
+3217 
-3227 VYTIAEE
+3227 
-3234 LSDEENNKFY
+3234 
-3244 TSNINQESKTITNTF
+3244 
-3259 SVPDEKV
+3259 
-3266 SVTVTKVWDDNSNS
+3266 
-3280 AGKRPTN
+3280 
-3287 ITLKVTG
+3287 
-3294 NGQEYTKEI
+3294 
-3303 TEAHKEASNSNN
+3303 
-3315 WKYTFTDLPKYDANG
+3315 
-3330 DEITYTIDEKDTN
+3330 
-3343 SKFYTK
+3343 
-3349 TSVNQTTKTI
+3349 
-3359 VNTFQVP
+3359 
-3366 GENVTIPVTKIW
+3366 
-3378 DDDNNKAKKR
+3378 
-3388 PESVTLQ
+3388 
-3395 VKNGEQVVAEQPVT
+3395 
-3409 VDTEWK
+3409 
-3415 HEFTVPKYDS
+3415 
-3425 NGNEIVY
+3425 
-3432 TIDEA
+3432 
-3437 DLNNK
+3437 
-3442 YYEKGNVDQT
+3442 
-3452 ARTITNVSK
+3452 
-3461 YGKVTVHYYI
+3461 
-3471 MNTDGTTTTIRVP
+3471 
-3484 DTNGTEIQD
+3484 
-3493 VLIEGKQGE
+3493 
-3502 NYDTTPAENVKQNYE
+3502 
-3517 LVAEKL
+3517 
-3523 PANATGTITAE
+3523 
-3534 DTEVIY
+3534 
-3540 YYRLKTPSV
+3540 RLKTP
-3549 TNNITKTGTDRIT
+3549 NITNQVINKTGTDRIT

-3573 YTANVADY
+3573 YTANVTDY

-3604 AGGVYDSASK
+3604 AGGTYDSASK
-3614 TITWKENVSDIN
+3614 TITWKDNVSNID
-3626 SYTGNGTVNVTKTF
+3626 SYNGNGTVNVTKTF
-3640 KVVYVGLDINQEK
+3640 KVVYVGIDIMTTDR

-3660 NIKLLAP
+3660 NIKLLTP
-3667 EKTSEDT
+3667 EKTSEDVT
-3674 TSSFDTPIYKAI
+3674 GSQESTIYKAI

-3699 EGEKVTYTV
+3699 EGEKVTYTI
-3708 RIANEGN
+3708 RITNEGN

-3811 HKEAEPVSGNK
+3811 HKEAEPASGNK

-3860 SVKIDNIADSTKTA
+3860 SVKIDNVADSTKTA
-3874 TDLANGITLNVPMST
+3874 TDLQNGISITVGVGA

-3928 HTYVEPKEEQSISKN
+3928 HTYVEPKEEQHISKN
-3943 GTATIESLN
+3943 GTATIENLN
-3952 GEITYNINYTARITD
+3952 SEITYNINYTARITD

-3974 KLVDKL
+3974 KLIDTL
-3980 PYAIDEAKSDL
+3980 PYAIDEARSDL

-3998 QAQTITWEEAVEGIQ
+3998 QAQTITWKEAVEGIQ

-4028 VYIGI
+4028 VYTGI

-4043 VTGHIEYETPEMI
+4043 VTGHIEYETPEMT

-4096 KLHGSDGSEYTKEL
+4096 KLHGSDGSEYTKEV

-4198 RVPDVNGTEIPD
+4198 RVPDVNGTEIAD
-4210 VVIEGKEGTS
+4210 VVIEGKEGDPYTTA
-4220 YETEPATNINEK
+4220 EANNINEK
-4232 YELVAEKLPANA
+4232 YELVAERLPANA

-4359 PETHE
+4359 PETHD

-4590 KGHVGDEYDIK
+4590 EGHVGDEYDIK

-4610 ATTDKDGNN
+4610 ATIDKDGNN
-4619 VLPENATG
+4619 VLPENAAG
-4627 TMTAEKIVV
+4627 TMTEEKIVV

-4646 IVHYVEKATGKELEE
+4646 IVHYVEKATGKEIEE

-4681 DEYETTAKEFEYYT
+4681 DKYETTAKEFEYYT

-4719 IVNNTIEL
+4719 VVNNTIEL

-4751 ERRAPENGKLEKVE
+4751 ERRAPTNGKLEKVE
-4765 IYRKSTENTSVQVE
+4765 IYRKSTESTSVQVE
-4779 YKIKVMNTGE
+4779 YKIKVSNTGE
-4789 VNGNA
+4789 VSGNA
-4794 TIEENIPEGMNLANN
+4794 TIEENIPEGMSLANN

-4854 AKLVETGNVPGF
+4854 VKLVETGNVPGF

>member
-1 MKRERTKKI
+1 MKGKRTKKI
-10 TLSISILAVVTAI
+10 TLSISALAVVTAI

-30 VNTQNKKAKLLA
+30 VNTQNQKAKLLA

-163 TVNASNFGNDINK
+163 TVNASNFGNDTNK

-370 LWRKTEGSVAR
+370 LWRKPEGSVAR
-381 FDVTIGKYRG
+381 FDVTIGKYRS
-391 YDGNY
+391 YDYNY
-396 IISKEEPL
+396 VISKEEPL

-415 DLYEVRWYAYTGNQ
+415 DLYEVRWYAYTGDQ

-440 STPYTDRF
+440 STPYTDRL

-461 TKNTGI
+461 TKNVGI

-538 EIDDNVLTAT
+538 EINDNVLTAT

-570 EGTAEYTKINDDTA
+570 EGSAEYTKINDDTA
-584 NARYEEPIAVAS
+584 NARYEEPISVAS

-614 LTITTRNDYYNMKGW
+614 LKITTRNDYYNMKGW

-638 PEEVLD
+638 PEEILD

-659 LAYEIVEQDGKKFI
+659 LAYEIIEKDGKKFI

-729 GDENVT
+729 GDENLT
-735 ENVNYATDTLNI
+735 ENVNYSTDTLNI
-747 VALSSLLTNQQA
+747 VAPSSLLTNQQA

-787 NVSVTNNFSG
+787 NVSVTNNYSG

-803 ILGKIPFKGNTFSIN
+803 ILGKIPFEGNTFSIN

-832 GGITVPEDMKDK
+832 GGITVPEDMQDK
-844 VTVYYSEKENPTT
+844 FTVYYSEKENPTT
-857 DLNDGENGWTTTP
+857 DLNDSENGWTTTP

-905 SYNDVSYSTHAVYFC
+905 SYNDVSYSAHAVYFC
-920 LDTAEGKFKTQTETT
+920 LDTAEGKFRTQTETT

-948 MQKVK
+948 MTKVK
-953 EDTTVPVQGAT
+953 ENTTVPVQGAT
-964 FSITAEGED
+964 FSITPEGED
-973 ETKLGTTNN
+973 DTKLGTTNN

-1006 SYEKNETEVKFKVI
+1006 SYEKSETEVKFKVT

-1035 SLKEYNITQATTDSR
+1035 SLKEYSITQATTDSR

-1086 EEGLGNG
+1086 GEGLGNG

-1220 TDETGVLTIPN
+1220 TDDTGVLTIPN

-1268 RNTEGALELEILGD
+1268 RNTEGALELEVLGD

-1322 FVIKEIDESYNEL
+1322 FVIKEIDENYNEL

-1357 ITFPLDEEIYPWS
+1357 ITFPLDEETYPWS

-1409 VSAESASYDYVYY
+1409 VSSESASYDYVYY

-1439 IGGNKNVTDYNDLSF
+1439 IGGNKEVTDYNDLSF

-1528 GYEFAENEADRT
+1528 GYELAENEADRT

-1595 NDGLADVKGNVSY
+1595 NDGLADVKGNDSY

-1725 VIEYTNTDGSI
+1725 VIEYTNTDGNI
-1736 NGETT
+1736 NYETT

-1888 DSDGF
+1888 NSDGF
-1893 VIKYDSDG
+1893 VIKYDAEG

-1995 NGVKGGTITGE
+1995 DGVKGGTITGE
-2006 DEAPYEVVEYG
+2006 DEAPYEIVEYG

-2076 SSVLVHHYVDG
+2076 SSVLVHHYIDG

-2216 KDGIVVTYYYKAK
+2216 KDGVVVTYYYKAK

-2278 VAIPDENY
+2278 VAVPDENY

-2336 YYIEGTTNKVPLQDG
+2336 YYIEGTTDKVPLQDG
-2351 GTAEDVTQT
+2351 GTADDVTQT

-2368 TKEAVNVNNKYELV
+2368 TKPADNVNSMYEL
-2382 AIPTNA
+2382 ISTPTNA
-2388 SGTMTRDTIVVIYYY
+2388 SGTMTKDTIEVIYYY
-2403 KLKETSVIVHHYIDG
+2403 KLKATSVLVHHYKENT
-2418 TENKVPSKD
+2418 TEKLSNDV
-2427 GGVVEDETMTG
+2427 TMNG
-2438 KVDDTYT
+2438 EVGDSYT
-2445 TKVSTNI
+2445 TQVATDI
-2452 ANNYEVI
+2452 PQNYELV
-2459 ASKLPAN
+2459 ATPAN
-2466 ASGTMTVEQ
+2466 ATGSMTEEQ
-2475 IVVTYYYQLKTPTL
+2475 IVVTYYY
-2489 ESNIS
+2489 
-2494 KTSTLN
+2494 
-2500 KVTEKDEEIPYTITY
+2500 
-2515 TANID
+2515 
-2520 TYIGDAEVI
+2520 
-2529 IVDTLPYE
+2529 
-2537 IDEASSD
+2537 
-2544 LAGGEYNATAK
+2544 
-2555 TITWKETITGIDTFA
+2555 
-2570 NIKKQVNITKEIKV
+2570 
-2584 KYKNLDVTQANVT
+2584 
-2597 NKVTGT
+2597 
-2603 INLKTPAKTDVAE
+2603 
-2616 ATKNIPTEFK
+2616 
-2626 KAIKVTKV
+2626 
-2634 WNDNNNIAEK
+2634 
-2644 RPANVTL
+2644 
-2651 VLTGDSKT
+2651 
-2659 YKQQLTSANAVA
+2659 
-2671 GDTNTWEYTFVDL
+2671 
-2684 PKYDTTGN
+2684 
-2692 EIAYVLSEENLTST
+2692 
-2706 FYTSSVNQ
+2706 
-2714 EAKTVTNTFNVPD
+2714 
-2727 QKITVTVHK
+2727 
-2736 AWDDNSNSAGK
+2736 
-2747 RPTEVTLTLT
+2747 
-2757 GTGEGINIT
+2757 
-2766 KEQKLTSANV
+2766 
-2776 ASGNNNVWE
+2776 
-2785 YTFVDLPKYDNYG
+2785 
-2798 DEVEYTVNE
+2798 
-2807 KDLNT
+2807 
-2812 EFYIKSSVEQTT
+2812 
-2824 KTVTNTFQVP
+2824 
-2834 GDKVEIPVTK
+2834 
-2844 IWDDNNDEAKK
+2844 
-2855 RPASVTLQVKNGT
+2855 
-2868 KIVAEETVT
+2868 
-2877 EADEWKHTF
+2877 
-2886 SVPKYD
+2886 
-2892 ENGDVITYTIAE
+2892 
-2904 KDLGN
+2904 
-2909 IFYTAENTVIDQEA
+2909 
-2923 KTITNKFVVPDEKI
+2923 
-2937 SIPVTKIWDDN
+2937 
-2948 NNSVGKR
+2948 
-2955 PEKVTMVLTA
+2955 
-2965 TTRSQSI
+2965 
-2972 ILSEFGA
+2972 
-2979 EGEQF
+2979 
-2984 KHELTAA
+2984 
-2991 NAVEG
+2991 
-2996 DSNTWEYVFTDLPKY
+2996 
-3011 DKYGNTLSYELTEEL
+3011 
-3026 DSIYYKENYRDD
+3026 
-3038 LSYYTITN
+3038 
-3046 TFKVPA
+3046 
-3052 DKISIPVVKVWND
+3052 
-3065 NNNTA
+3065 
-3070 NKRPDNVV
+3070 
-3078 LVLTGNDG
+3078 
-3086 SEARKVTLGGQYADP
+3086 
-3101 TNGNRWLYT
+3101 
-3110 FTDLPKYNATNGDEI
+3110 
-3125 VYTLSEEKINSKFY
+3125 
-3139 TTSVNQ
+3139 
-3145 ETKTVTNTFSV
+3145 
-3156 PDEKVPV
+3156 
-3163 TVSKV
+3163 
-3168 WNDNNNSA
+3168 
-3176 GKRPT
+3176 
-3181 NVTIAISGNGKTE
+3181 
-3194 KVTLNSGNVITN
+3194 
-3206 DNIWEYIFTDL
+3206 
-3217 PKYDANGDEI
+3217 
-3227 VYTIAEE
+3227 
-3234 LSDEENNKFY
+3234 
-3244 TSNINQESKTITNTF
+3244 
-3259 SVPDEKV
+3259 
-3266 SVTVTKVWDDNSNS
+3266 
-3280 AGKRPTN
+3280 
-3287 ITLKVTG
+3287 
-3294 NGQEYTKEI
+3294 
-3303 TEAHKEASNSNN
+3303 
-3315 WKYTFTDLPKYDANG
+3315 
-3330 DEITYTIDEKDTN
+3330 
-3343 SKFYTK
+3343 
-3349 TSVNQTTKTI
+3349 
-3359 VNTFQVP
+3359 
-3366 GENVTIPVTKIW
+3366 
-3378 DDDNNKAKKR
+3378 
-3388 PESVTLQ
+3388 
-3395 VKNGEQVVAEQPVT
+3395 
-3409 VDTEWK
+3409 
-3415 HEFTVPKYDS
+3415 
-3425 NGNEIVY
+3425 
-3432 TIDEA
+3432 
-3437 DLNNK
+3437 
-3442 YYEKGNVDQT
+3442 
-3452 ARTITNVSK
+3452 
-3461 YGKVTVHYYI
+3461 
-3471 MNTDGTTTTIRVP
+3471 
-3484 DTNGTEIQD
+3484 
-3493 VLIEGKQGE
+3493 
-3502 NYDTTPAENVKQNYE
+3502 
-3517 LVAEKL
+3517 
-3523 PANATGTITAE
+3523 
-3534 DTEVIY
+3534 
-3540 YYRLKTPSV
+3540 RLKTP
-3549 TNNITKTGTDRIT
+3549 NITNQVINKTGTDRIT

-3573 YTANVADY
+3573 YTANVTDY

-3604 AGGVYDSASK
+3604 AGGTYDSASK
-3614 TITWKENVSDIN
+3614 TITWKDNVSNID
-3626 SYTGNGTVNVTKTF
+3626 SYNGNGTVNVTKTF
-3640 KVVYVGLDINQEK
+3640 KVVYVGIDIMTTDR

-3660 NIKLLAP
+3660 NIKLLTP
-3667 EKTSEDT
+3667 EKTSEDVT
-3674 TSSFDTPIYKAI
+3674 GSQESTIYKAI

-3699 EGEKVTYTV
+3699 EGEKVTYTI
-3708 RIANEGN
+3708 RITNEGN

-3811 HKEAEPVSGNK
+3811 HKEAEPASGNK

-3860 SVKIDNIADSTKTA
+3860 SVKIDNVADSTKTA
-3874 TDLANGITLNVPMST
+3874 TDLQNGISITVGVGA

-3928 HTYVEPKEEQSISKN
+3928 HTYVEPKEEQHISKN
-3943 GTATIESLN
+3943 GTATIENLN
-3952 GEITYNINYTARITD
+3952 SEITYNINYTARITD

-3974 KLVDKL
+3974 KLIDTL
-3980 PYAIDEAKSDL
+3980 PYAIDEARSDL

-3998 QAQTITWEEAVEGIQ
+3998 QAQTITWKEAVEGIQ

-4028 VYIGI
+4028 VYTGI

-4043 VTGHIEYETPEMI
+4043 VTGHIEYETPEMT

-4096 KLHGSDGSEYTKEL
+4096 KLHGSDGSEYTKEV

-4198 RVPDVNGTEIPD
+4198 RVPDVNGTEIAD
-4210 VVIEGKEGTS
+4210 VVIEGKEGDPYTTA
-4220 YETEPATNINEK
+4220 EANNINEK
-4232 YELVAEKLPANA
+4232 YELVAERLPANA

-4325 DSGNKTGNMTVQD
+4325 DSGNKTGNMTLQD

-4377 LVGDEFVTNSKDFV
+4377 LVGDEFVTNSKEFV

-4590 KGHVGDEYDIK
+4590 EGHVGDEYDIK

-4619 VLPENATG
+4619 VLPENAAG
-4627 TMTAEKIVV
+4627 TMTEEKIVV

-4661 INPETGELQNSQVVI
+4661 TNPETGELQSSQVII
-4676 EGFNQ
+4676 EGQ
-4681 DEYETTAKEFEYYT
+4681 KDDDYTTTAKEFEYYT
-4695 LIESPEEPNGT
+4695 LIEKPEEEQGK
-4706 MKVEIV
+4706 MKVEIT

-4719 IVNNTIEL
+4719 VVNNTIEL

-4751 ERRAPENGKLEKVE
+4751 ERRAPTSGKLEKVE
-4765 IYRKSTENTSVQVE
+4765 IYRKSTEDTSVQVE

-4789 VNGNA
+4789 VSGNA
-4794 TIEENIPEGMNLANN
+4794 TIEENIPAGMSLANN

-4824 PELGAGETKEYT
+4824 PEIGPGETKEYT

-4841 EQTGENMGEKANE
+4841 EQSGNNMGEKANE
-4854 AKLVETGNVPGF
+4854 VKLVETGNVPGF

-4912 VLTKRQKK
+4912 VLTKRKKK